1 MKPFKLR
8 TRVRQAYWRYRGEAI
23 TLGERTRLDPTAQ
36 LRLKDGGS
44 ITIGR
49 NCRIHRGVI
58 IDTHGGDV
66 VIGDNVSLNPY
77 CIINANGGVTIG
89 KDCRI
94 AAHTAII
101 ASNHSI
107 DDRETAIRHQAMRT
121 DGIVFEDDVWLGAGC
136 RVLDGCRLG
145 HGCVVGAGAVVTSD
159 TDPFGIYVGVPARKI
174 RERGDGSAG

>member
-1 MKPFKLR
+1 MR
-8 TRVRQAYWRYRGEAI
+8 TRLRQAYWRYRGEPI
-23 TLGERTRLDPTAQ
+23 TLGERSRLDPTAQ

-107 DDRETAIRHQAMRT
+107 DDRDTAIRHQAMRT

-145 HGCVVGAGAVVTSD
+145 RGCVVGAGAVVTAD
-159 TDPFGIYVGVPARKI
+159 TDPYGVYVGVPARKI
-174 RERGDGSAG
+174 RERGEAS

>member
-1 MKPFKLR
+1 MRK
-8 TRVRQAYWRYRGEAI
+8 AYWRYRGEPI
-23 TLGERTRLDPTAQ
+23 TLGDKTRLDPTAQ

-58 IDTHGGDV
+58 IDTYGGDV

-77 CIINANGGVTIG
+77 CVINANGGVTIG
-89 KDCRI
+89 DDCRI

-107 DDRETAIRHQAMRT
+107 DDRDTPIRHQPMRT
-121 DGIVFEDDVWLGAGC
+121 DGIVFEADVWLGAGC

-145 HGCVVGAGAVVTSD
+145 QGGVIGAGAVVTSD
-159 TDPFGIYVGVPARKI
+159 TDPYGIYVGVPARKI
-174 RERGDGSAG
+174 RERGERA